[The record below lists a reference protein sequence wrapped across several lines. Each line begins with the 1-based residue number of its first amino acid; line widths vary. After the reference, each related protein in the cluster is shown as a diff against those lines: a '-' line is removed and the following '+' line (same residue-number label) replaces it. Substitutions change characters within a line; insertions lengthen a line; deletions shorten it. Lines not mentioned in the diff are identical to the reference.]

1 MKTKSNWSSR
11 DSINDDVKPEAV
23 AGVSRRSL
31 ADSLFKAV
39 VHCNFHRTSLLL
51 RSGVSP
57 RVRNDD
63 GQNLLMA
70 ALYIN
75 NSPKR
80 AKMFEYLTKKGA
92 RLCHADPTSGRD
104 VLAWAAYLGRAEQV
118 EFIVDAVSG
127 EVDLHRGDNEGKI
140 PLHHAVIGGHTKVVD
155 ILVSHMTKF
164 GLSVDIADEQGL
176 TPYIYARRL
185 ARSDIALILSAK
197 GRCSRQQLDSKT
209 FRSVEEWERI
219 GRREKLRQER
229 EEEKRAKH
237 LSRTTRNR
245 RKRLAPVNKHLPRV
259 TVSFFTD
266 DVTQAQSDVKPLT
279 SSRDHFMPSRS
290 VTILSE
296 DVGEADENV
305 TTMTSQL
312 RSMRM
317 PGHSLSAPAASPSL
331 VRPTSS
337 EIESRLQESVGHA
350 QLRPV
355 KQNLSTILDF
365 VSAQCCESYRLPVRP
380 LTPPDEHQAKLG
392 AAALAMVFGRKGKN
406 AGKTLPAVTPD
417 ARKSLVSMASLA
429 TNVGK
434 FEENLGE
441 KRRRKTGLMSVA

>member
-1 MKTKSNWSSR
+1 M
-11 DSINDDVKPEAV
+11 
-23 AGVSRRSL
+23 
-31 ADSLFKAV
+31 
-39 VHCNFHRTSLLL
+39 
-51 RSGVSP
+51 
-57 RVRNDD
+57 
-63 GQNLLMA
+63 
-70 ALYIN
+70 
-75 NSPKR
+75 
-80 AKMFEYLTKKGA
+80 
-92 RLCHADPTSGRD
+92 
-104 VLAWAAYLGRAEQV
+104 
-118 EFIVDAVSG
+118 
-127 EVDLHRGDNEGKI
+127 
-140 PLHHAVIGGHTKVVD
+140 
-155 ILVSHMTKF
+155 
-164 GLSVDIADEQGL
+164 
-176 TPYIYARRL
+176 
-185 ARSDIALILSAK
+185 ILSAK

-279 SSRDHFMPSRS
+279 SSRDHFMQSRS

-441 KRRRKTGLMSVA
+441 KRSRKTGLMSVA